1 MIQTTFTPWAG
12 LIGGI
17 LIGLAAVVLMS
28 ALGRIAGVSG
38 IVGGLI
44 DRPVGDTAWRVAFV
58 LGLVGGAVATRVSG
72 WAQSPE
78 IAAGWP
84 TLIVG
89 GLLVGVGTRIGGG
102 CTSGHG
108 VCGIARLS
116 LRSIVATLVF
126 MIVAIAV
133 VYARRH
139 LFGAIA

>member
-1 MIQTTFTPWAG
+1 MIETAFTPWLG
-12 LIGGI
+12 LIGGA
-17 LIGLAAVVLMS
+17 LIGLAAVALMG

-38 IVGGLI
+38 IVGGLL
-44 DRPVGDTAWRVAFV
+44 DRPSGDTAWRVAFV
-58 LGLVGGAVATRVSG
+58 LGLVGGAAAMRLAG
-72 WAQSPE
+72 WAQTPQ

-84 TLIVG
+84 MLIVG

-116 LRSIVATLVF
+116 VRSIVATLVF

-133 VYARRH
+133 VYVRRH
-139 LFGAIA
+139 VLGAIA